1 MVHLLRADE
10 GKGHATRS
18 GENLPRN
25 CAPCRVAPSAGA
37 SVRGKR
43 YTLVDVRITALFVR
57 RGCDI
62 LTRPPEAAGRL
73 DRMGQL
79 DGKVALITGAS
90 KGIGRVMSRLF
101 AQEGA
106 AVICAAR
113 SRDLV
118 EETAGLVKAAGGR
131 AIAVTGDAATEDD
144 VRRMIEHGV
153 KAFSRLD
160 VLVNNAGD
168 GGPTKRVQ
176 DYTTDDWFY
185 TINSCLTSSYLCIRF
200 AVPEMI
206 TGGGGAIVNITS
218 TAGRRG
224 LPFRIGYCSAKA
236 GQVGMTYG
244 MALELAPHNI
254 RVNAIAPGAVAG
266 DRIDRV
272 IAGQAE
278 VRGVAVDEMRRAFVE
293 RSPLKRMSTAD
304 DIATLA
310 VYLCSDAAK
319 NLSGQCIAVTA
330 GEPAV

>member
-1 MVHLLRADE
+1 
-10 GKGHATRS
+10 
-18 GENLPRN
+18 
-25 CAPCRVAPSAGA
+25 
-37 SVRGKR
+37 
-43 YTLVDVRITALFVR
+43 
-57 RGCDI
+57 
-62 LTRPPEAAGRL
+62 
-73 DRMGQL
+73 MGQL
-79 DGKVALITGAS
+79 DDKVALITGAS
-90 KGIGRVMSRLF
+90 KGIGRVMSQLF

-106 AVICAAR
+106 SVICAAR

-131 AIAVTGDAATEDD
+131 ALAVIGDAAAEGD
-144 VRRMIEHGV
+144 VKNMVERGV
-153 KAFSRLD
+153 KAFGRLD

-176 DYTTDDWFY
+176 DYTTEDWFY
-185 TINSCLTSSYLCIRF
+185 TINSCLTSSYLCTRF

-206 TGGGGAIVNITS
+206 KAGGGAIVNITS

-278 VRGVAVDEMRRAFVE
+278 VRGVAVDEVRRAFVD

-310 VYLCSDAAK
+310 VYLCSEAAR

>member
-1 MVHLLRADE
+1 
-10 GKGHATRS
+10 
-18 GENLPRN
+18 
-25 CAPCRVAPSAGA
+25 
-37 SVRGKR
+37 
-43 YTLVDVRITALFVR
+43 
-57 RGCDI
+57 
-62 LTRPPEAAGRL
+62 
-73 DRMGQL
+73 MGQL

-90 KGIGRVMSRLF
+90 KGIGRVMSQLF

-106 AVICAAR
+106 SVICAAR

-131 AIAVTGDAATEDD
+131 ALAVIGDAAAEGD
-144 VRRMIEHGV
+144 VKNMVERGV
-153 KAFSRLD
+153 KAFGRLD

-176 DYTTDDWFY
+176 DYTTEDWFY
-185 TINSCLTSSYLCIRF
+185 TINSCLTSSYLCTRF

-206 TGGGGAIVNITS
+206 KAGGGAIVNITS

-278 VRGVAVDEMRRAFVE
+278 VRGVAVDEMRRAFVD
-293 RSPLKRMSTAD
+293 RSPLKRMSSAD

-310 VYLCSDAAK
+310 VYLCSEAAR

>member
-1 MVHLLRADE
+1 
-10 GKGHATRS
+10 
-18 GENLPRN
+18 
-25 CAPCRVAPSAGA
+25 
-37 SVRGKR
+37 
-43 YTLVDVRITALFVR
+43 
-57 RGCDI
+57 
-62 LTRPPEAAGRL
+62 
-73 DRMGQL
+73 MGQL

-101 AQEGA
+101 AREGA
-106 AVICAAR
+106 AVVCAAR

-118 EETAGLVKAAGGR
+118 EETAALITGDGGR
-131 AIAVTGDAATEDD
+131 AVAVTGDAATEGD
-144 VRRMIEHGV
+144 VQKMVAAGV
-153 KAFSRLD
+153 EAFGKLD

-176 DYTTDDWFY
+176 EYTTDDWFY
-185 TINSCLTSSYLCIRF
+185 TINSCLTSSYMCTRF

-206 TGGGGAIVNITS
+206 RAGGGVIVNVSS

-244 MALELAPHNI
+244 LALELSPHNI
-254 RVNAIAPGAVAG
+254 RVNAIAPGAVEG

-278 VRGVAVDEMRRAFVE
+278 VRGVAVADMRRSFVE
-293 RSPLKRMSTAD
+293 RSPLKRMTTAE

-319 NLSGQCIAVTA
+319 NLSGQCISVTA
-330 GEPAV
+330 GEPAA

>member
-1 MVHLLRADE
+1 
-10 GKGHATRS
+10 
-18 GENLPRN
+18 
-25 CAPCRVAPSAGA
+25 
-37 SVRGKR
+37 
-43 YTLVDVRITALFVR
+43 
-57 RGCDI
+57 
-62 LTRPPEAAGRL
+62 
-73 DRMGQL
+73 MGQL

-90 KGIGRVMSRLF
+90 KGIGRVMSQLF

-106 AVICAAR
+106 SVICAAR

-131 AIAVTGDAATEDD
+131 ALAVIGDAAAEGD
-144 VRRMIEHGV
+144 VKNMVERGV
-153 KAFSRLD
+153 KAFGRLD

-176 DYTTDDWFY
+176 DYTTEDWFY
-185 TINSCLTSSYLCIRF
+185 TINSCLTSSYLCTRF

-206 TGGGGAIVNITS
+206 KAGGGAIVNITS

-278 VRGVAVDEMRRAFVE
+278 VRGVAVDEMRRAFVD

-310 VYLCSDAAK
+310 VYLCSEAARS
-319 NLSGQCIAVTA
+319 LSGQCIAVTA

>member
-1 MVHLLRADE
+1 
-10 GKGHATRS
+10 
-18 GENLPRN
+18 
-25 CAPCRVAPSAGA
+25 
-37 SVRGKR
+37 
-43 YTLVDVRITALFVR
+43 
-57 RGCDI
+57 
-62 LTRPPEAAGRL
+62 
-73 DRMGQL
+73 MGQL

-101 AQEGA
+101 AREGA
-106 AVICAAR
+106 AVVCAAR

-118 EETAGLVKAAGGR
+118 EETAALIKGDGGR
-131 AIAVTGDAATEDD
+131 ALAVPGDAAVERD
-144 VRRMIEHGV
+144 VQTTVAAAVR
-153 KAFSRLD
+153 AFGKLD

-176 DYTTDDWFY
+176 DYTADDWFY
-185 TINSCLTSSYLCIRF
+185 TINSCLTSSYMCTRF

-206 TGGGGAIVNITS
+206 RAGGGAIVNISS

-244 MALELAPHNI
+244 LALELAPHNI
-254 RVNAIAPGAVAG
+254 RVNAIAPGAVEG

-278 VRGVAVDEMRRAFVE
+278 VRGVAVEDMRRTFVE
-293 RSPLKRMSTAD
+293 RSPLKRMTTAE